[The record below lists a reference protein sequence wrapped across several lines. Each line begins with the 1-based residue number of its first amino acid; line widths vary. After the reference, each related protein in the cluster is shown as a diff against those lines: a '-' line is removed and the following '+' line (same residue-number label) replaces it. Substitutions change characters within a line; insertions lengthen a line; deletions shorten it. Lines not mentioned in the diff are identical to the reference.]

1 MSDYLV
7 RATAADDRIR
17 AFAATTR
24 DLTEEARARHNS
36 SPIITAALGRLMTA
50 ALMMGTMLKGDGEK
64 LTLKLEGDGPAR
76 NIIAIADN
84 SGGVKGYAG
93 DHSVMLPPNAKGKLD
108 VAGAVGKGV
117 LRVTRSDE
125 RGEPFTGT
133 CELVSGEIA
142 EDLTYYFATSEQTP
156 SGVGLGVLM
165 NHDNTVRC
173 AGGFIVQVMPGI
185 TDEELSMLEERLGS
199 IGSVTGML
207 ADGMTPED
215 MLRHIL
221 PDPTFHEKHDLRF
234 HCGCSREGVEG
245 VLLSLGRKELTSL
258 ADRPVEV
265 HCDFCEADY
274 EFTQDEVLE
283 LLKWTNND

>member
-1 MSDYLV
+1 MNDYLV

-50 ALMMGTMLKGDGEK
+50 ALMMGTMLKSEGEK
-64 LTLKLEGDGPAR
+64 LTLKLEGDGPAH

-84 SGGVKGYAG
+84 TGGVKGYAG
-93 DHSVMLPPNAKGKLD
+93 DHSVLLPPNAKGKLD

-117 LRVTRSDE
+117 LRVTRSDA

-165 NHDNTVRC
+165 NKDNTVRC

-185 TDEELSMLEERLGS
+185 TDEELEMLEQRLGS
-199 IGSVTGML
+199 IASVTSML
-207 ADGMTPED
+207 NDGMTPED
-215 MLRHIL
+215 MLRYIL
-221 PDPTFHEKHDLRF
+221 PDPTFHEKRELRY
-234 HCGCSREGVEG
+234 HCGCSRESVEG

-265 HCDFCEADY
+265 HCDFCESDY
-274 EFTQDEVLE
+274 VFTQEEVLE
-283 LLKWTNND
+283 LLGRTNNA